1 MPSPIPLM
9 LPKFSVYDIII
20 HMIFSTQIELESFA
34 EQLGAFLKTQKL
46 PLVLEL
52 VGDVG
57 AGKTTFTRAL
67 AKGLGIKEPVTS
79 PSFTISKRYYW
90 SAEQI
95 SASSREATSVS
106 KNLQNSLVHYDFYRL
121 DDPGLMAEDLAESL
135 ADPHTLTILEW
146 ADTVADLLPKAH
158 LKITFKALMNDSRE
172 LFFNQPMEKLLCN
185 FI

>member
-67 AKGLGIKEPVTS
+67 ARGLGITDPVTS

-95 SASSREATSVS
+95 SASSREATSVN
-106 KNLQNSLVHYDFYRL
+106 KNPENSLVHYDFYRL
-121 DDPGLMAEDLAESL
+121 QEPGLMAEDLNESL
-135 ADPHTLTILEW
+135 ADPHTLTALEW
-146 ADTVADLLPKAH
+146 ADSVANLLPKNH
-158 LKITFKALMNDSRE
+158 IKIIFKILEDGSRKLDIKGLKK
-172 LFFNQPMEKLLCN
+172 
-185 FI
+185 